1 MERVADRRQHVDMH
15 LPADKLGLHIRG
27 GAILP
32 TQRPNVTTTYR
43 YIHTHTVTT
52 LNNVERFIPAIT
64 YSIYKQCFFIMH
76 THAHI
81 QYIQRSTNTF
91 TLAHIIINVCV
102 CTD

>member
-52 LNNVERFIPAIT
+52 LNNVERSIPAIT
-64 YSIYKQCFFIMH
+64 YSIYKQCFLSCTL
-76 THAHI
+76 THI
-81 QYIQRSTNTF
+81 YSTYRDQQT
-91 TLAHIIINVCV
+91 HSH
-102 CTD
+102 